1 MWFRREQKN
10 RRLNRGHVLD
20 VKLRSSQVHTTR
32 VRLVSLALVVTFGTV
47 FGLYLFW
54 RSGEW
59 ALDHFV
65 YENPEFAIQSVDV
78 QTDGVISPEQLR
90 RWSGVKI
97 GNNLLAL
104 DLTTVKRNLELVS
117 TIESV
122 SVERILPCTLRLSVT
137 ERNPIAQVNVPHADA
152 SGKIEV
158 TVFQFDVNG
167 FVMQPVDPRE
177 RVMPLSEVGE
187 QLPVVVG
194 VNVYELQPGR
204 RVDSQQAQ
212 AALQLIAA
220 FEESPMAGLADL
232 RRIDVSSPE
241 VLIAT
246 TEQGSEITFGL
257 KNFDQQ
263 LRRWREVYD
272 LGMQMNKA
280 IASLDLSVP
289 NNIPARWMEAV
300 TIPASAPKFTKPTHI
315 RRKNV

>member
-32 VRLVSLALVVTFGTV
+32 VRLVSLALAVTFGTV

-90 RWSGVKI
+90 RWSGVKV

-187 QLPVVVG
+187 QLPVIVG

-212 AALQLIAA
+212 AALHLIAA

-263 LRRWREVYD
+263 LLRWREVYD

-280 IASLDLSVP
+280 IASLDLSIP

>member
-1 MWFRREQKN
+1 MWFKREQKN

-20 VKLRSSQVHTTR
+20 VKLRSSQVHATR

-54 RSGEW
+54 RAGEW
-59 ALDHFV
+59 ALNHFI
-65 YENPEFAIQSVDV
+65 YENPEFAIRHIDV
-78 QTDGVISPEQLR
+78 QTDGVISTEQLR
-90 RWSGVKI
+90 RWSGVKV

-104 DLTTVKRNLELVS
+104 DLANVKRNLELVS

-122 SVERILPCTLRLSVT
+122 SVERVLPCTLRLSVT
-137 ERNPIAQVNVPHADA
+137 ERDPIAQVDIPGTSA
-152 SGKIEV
+152 GKIEV
-158 TVFQFDVNG
+158 TVFQFDAAG
-167 FVMQPVDPRE
+167 YVMQPVDPRE
-177 RVMPLSEVGE
+177 RVMPLSEVGG
-187 QLPVVVG
+187 QLPVIVG
-194 VNVYELQPGR
+194 MNIYELQPGC
-204 RVDSQQAQ
+204 RVDSPQAQ

-272 LGMQMNKA
+272 LGVQMNKA
-280 IASLDLSVP
+280 IASLDLSIP
-289 NNIPARWMEAV
+289 NNIPALWMEARS
-300 TIPASAPKFTKPTHI
+300 IPVSAPKFTKPTHI

>member
-187 QLPVVVG
+187 QLPVIVG

-204 RVDSQQAQ
+204 RVDLRQAQ

>member
-90 RWSGVKI
+90 RWSGVKV

-104 DLTTVKRNLELVS
+104 DLANVKRNLELVS

-187 QLPVVVG
+187 QLPVIVG

-204 RVDSQQAQ
+204 RVDLRQAQ

>member
-90 RWSGVKI
+90 RWSGVKV

-187 QLPVVVG
+187 QLPVIVG